1 MKHFTTYQAL
11 ILFFD
16 RLLDKNNDFEGDS
29 SNGDE
34 TEDDDFESEEGE
46 EVDNIEGME
55 EGRLFIL
62 YIPADSLWYVFN
74 S

>member
-62 YIPADSLWYVFN
+62 YIPTDSL
-74 S
+74 